1 MDYISIIG
9 IGIGLSMDAFAA
21 ALSCGAADSKV
32 SLNKTLKISLS
43 FGIFQAL
50 MPFIGWIAG
59 KVCADFIGAIDHYI
73 AFILL
78 GWIGGKMIYDS
89 LIKKEDDENSS
100 ADLSLKSLMLL
111 AVATSIDA
119 LVTGIIL
126 PSATGASTFGLMIV
140 AISIIG
146 LITFTLSFTAV
157 YLGKAFGTLLKNK
170 AETFGGAVLIIIGLK
185 ILIEHLFFQ

>member
-126 PSATGASTFGLMIV
+126 LRNRRIYLWTYDCCNINNRINNLYTILYGGILRK
-140 AISIIG
+140 SIRN
-146 LITFTLSFTAV
+146 
-157 YLGKAFGTLLKNK
+157 AFKK
-170 AETFGGAVLIIIGLK
+170 
-185 ILIEHLFFQ
+185 